1 MYDPDRFFPVT
12 VLYMILIL
20 PRHGLIYDPDSSLSL
35 SYNMILNLPRHSHIW
50 SWFFPVTVIS
60 QALVARTT
68 PLFSNFLFTNLFSIK
83 CLYFFIIS
91 SLFPYFNLFVSIS
104 IQSYVNSN
112 CMCRPYRLYRL
123 LVSQCKTGKNQ
134 DHIWQWWG
142 RIRIIED
149 SDEEESRS
157 YLSQCMTGKNQDH
170 IWLWRGIIRIIY
182 DCDGE

>member
-20 PRHGLIYDPDSSLSL
+20 PRHCLIYDPDSSLSL

-157 YLSQCMTGKNQDH
+157 YLGQCMTGKNYDH
-170 IWLWRGIIRIIY
+170 I
-182 DCDGE
+182 